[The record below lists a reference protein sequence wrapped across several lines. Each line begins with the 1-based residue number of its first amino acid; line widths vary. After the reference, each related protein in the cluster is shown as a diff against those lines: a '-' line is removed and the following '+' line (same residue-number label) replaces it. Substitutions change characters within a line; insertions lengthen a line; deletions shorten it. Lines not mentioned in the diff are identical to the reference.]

1 MRLKVRSL
9 VKLPPLCA
17 STVLEPTGI
26 VARSARL
33 TELRNRFVKR
43 HPELMKHMAAD
54 GSFIGYAGRR
64 LMSVCNKEKIERILA
79 YMLHESEFFG
89 PTTKKIT
96 PAICLFLQLIFLC
109 RPD

>member
-1 MRLKVRSL
+1 
-9 VKLPPLCA
+9 
-17 STVLEPTGI
+17 
-26 VARSARL
+26 
-33 TELRNRFVKR
+33 
-43 HPELMKHMAAD
+43 
-54 GSFIGYAGRR
+54 

-79 YMLHESEFFG
+79 YMLDESEFFG

>member
-1 MRLKVRSL
+1 MVNYL
-9 VKLPPLCA
+9 
-17 STVLEPTGI
+17 
-26 VARSARL
+26 
-33 TELRNRFVKR
+33 
-43 HPELMKHMAAD
+43 AAD
-54 GSFIGYAGRR
+54 AVNFEFGRYRQGLAVFTNIKTDLVFIGYAGRR

-79 YMLHESEFFG
+79 YMLDESEFFG